1 MVRGGEMSESD
12 GIDDILERLRG
23 GGADPRL
30 EAMDEAVLAG
40 LAAHRAR
47 RAARRG
53 LALSGVAALGI
64 GLASSLAMPPRASA
78 ESVPLLMAAP
88 ASAPSNLLLGVR

>member
-1 MVRGGEMSESD
+1 MAGGGEISGID
-12 GIDDILERLRG
+12 GIDDILERLRDDG
-23 GGADPRL
+23 GDARL
-30 EAMDEAVLAG
+30 AAMDGAVLAG

-64 GLASSLAMPPRASA
+64 GLASSLALPPRASA
-78 ESVPLLMAAP
+78 EPVPLLMAAP
-88 ASAPSNLLLGVR
+88 SSAPSNLLLGVR